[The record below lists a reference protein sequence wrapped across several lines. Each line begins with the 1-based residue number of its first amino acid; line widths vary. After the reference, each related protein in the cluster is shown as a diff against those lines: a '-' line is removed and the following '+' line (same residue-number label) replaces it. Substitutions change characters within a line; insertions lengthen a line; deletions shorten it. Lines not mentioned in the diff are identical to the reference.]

1 MLDNAYKLSH
11 FKYLKIALPFMLS
24 MLTQPLLGVVD
35 TAVVGQLESPIFI
48 AGVSIGTTIFNTI
61 YWIFGFLRVST
72 TSYSAQSV
80 GSKNNKDKLEAFI
93 HPFIMAF
100 IIGVLLVILQK
111 PLWIMAMKILSPEN
125 LVKEQA
131 SIYYFTLIIGAPFV
145 LVNYVILG
153 WLMGQSKVKESVIMQ
168 VIGNLINIILDIIL
182 VKVFNMN
189 VLGVALATLTSQVIT
204 TIIGTV
210 VMVKCSGLKKED
222 IFNKSIWNK
231 KDVVRELLVSRD
243 FIIRTICLLIVNNMF
258 MATSSTL
265 GTVVLASN
273 TIILQFESII
283 SYIFEGLANASSIF
297 SGKAIGD
304 RNNKLLQLT
313 IIRTLQWSIVVMVS
327 LTIGYIL
334 IRERILFL
342 FTNIDEVIQCVKTYD
357 SWIIIYPSVAC
368 LGLTFYGVFSGAMAT
383 KAIRNSTFISM
394 VIFMIACKI
403 SIPNFG
409 NHGLWLSFI
418 TYYFSRTIFLIIYLK
433 SLYIEEETEF
443 IDNV

>member
-1 MLDNAYKLSH
+1 
-11 FKYLKIALPFMLS
+11 
-24 MLTQPLLGVVD
+24 
-35 TAVVGQLESPIFI
+35 
-48 AGVSIGTTIFNTI
+48 TIFNTI

-93 HPFIMAF
+93 HPFIMAC

-210 VMVKCSGLKKED
+210 VMVKCSG
-222 IFNKSIWNK
+222 
-231 KDVVRELLVSRD
+231 
-243 FIIRTICLLIVNNMF
+243 
-258 MATSSTL
+258 
-265 GTVVLASN
+265 
-273 TIILQFESII
+273 
-283 SYIFEGLANASSIF
+283 
-297 SGKAIGD
+297 
-304 RNNKLLQLT
+304 
-313 IIRTLQWSIVVMVS
+313 
-327 LTIGYIL
+327 
-334 IRERILFL
+334 
-342 FTNIDEVIQCVKTYD
+342 
-357 SWIIIYPSVAC
+357 
-368 LGLTFYGVFSGAMAT
+368 
-383 KAIRNSTFISM
+383 
-394 VIFMIACKI
+394 
-403 SIPNFG
+403 
-409 NHGLWLSFI
+409 
-418 TYYFSRTIFLIIYLK
+418 
-433 SLYIEEETEF
+433 
-443 IDNV
+443 